1 MPQYPT
7 DLEEHSLDGKTVML
21 AEDEDRLRTIVTMM
35 LEELGAEAIT
45 VADGESAIEEYR
57 RCPEEI
63 DVVLLDV
70 RMTGLNGVT
79 TFRRILE
86 LDSNAKVVLSSGV
99 LPEDSLIQEIMTNGG
114 SFIEKPFN
122 LAQLSAAIAK
132 ILEGELV
139 VWTL

>member
-57 RCPEEI
+57 RRPEEI

-122 LAQLSAAIAK
+122 LAQLSAAITK
-132 ILEGELV
+132 ILDGESV
-139 VWTL
+139 IWTL